1 MKKKVLFFARSFLAK
16 YYSDIKSDVI
26 EPIFVTLTHEEKV
39 FLESKDWK
47 VFGCFEDEYESLPIA
62 SFPGN
67 YLKTSFQSDRFLHR
81 FSQEKRLEVLGKE
94 ISFWSN
100 ILDTTTPDVLV
111 NETVAIEIA
120 EVMAI
125 EAEKRNIPFY
135 TYLLGFIPGTFYW
148 KPDPFSGRMQD
159 MSTIKVDDVHLSQ
172 ARKYVHDVV
181 EKNERPFY
189 VTGIKKNNIT
199 LKTVI
204 HSRILYKSAQKKQ
217 RKMENATTFKYEDYS
232 IFNKVA
238 LDIHQSTYF
247 SKAKYDSMDTLKDK
261 NVVFLP
267 MHMEPEAI
275 LNYFVDENYDQS
287 MLINQVLSCLKNNQY
302 LVVKEHPQQQGILLT
317 PKYQEIKKRNS
328 NIIYL
333 PSYELS
339 FPIIKQAEAIITL
352 TSTVAWEGLMFGKP
366 AFVIGKIFYD
376 QCSGVIR
383 INSFRQLKKEI
394 QKDYYLIPN
403 RNEVIEY
410 AAKMISQFHVGC
422 PSPCYNGESTITEFT
437 KEIEKLLR

>member
-1 MKKKVLFFARSFLAK
+1 MKKKVLLFARSFLAQ
-16 YYSDIKSDVI
+16 YYSEIKSDVI

-39 FLESKDWK
+39 FLESKGWK
-47 VFGCFEDEYESLPIA
+47 VYGCFEDEYDNLPIA

-67 YLKTSFQSDRFLHR
+67 YLRTSFQSDRFLHR
-81 FSQEKRLEVLGKE
+81 FSYEKRLEILGKE

-100 ILDTTTPDVLV
+100 ILDSTTPDFLV

-125 EAEKRNIPFY
+125 EAQKRSIPFH

-159 MSTIKVDDVHLSQ
+159 MSTITVDEVLLSK
-172 ARKYVHDVV
+172 AMNYVYDVV
-181 EKNERPFY
+181 EKNARPFY

-204 HSRILYKSAQKKQ
+204 HSRMLYKLAQKKQ
-217 RKMENATTFKYEDYS
+217 RKMESTVSFKYEDYS
-232 IFNKVA
+232 IFNKLA
-238 LDIHQSTYF
+238 YDLYKSIYSC
-247 SKAKYDSMDTLKDK
+247 KAKYDSMDTLKDK
-261 NVVFLP
+261 NIVFLP
-267 MHMEPEAI
+267 LHMEPEAI
-275 LNYFVDENYDQS
+275 LNYFVDENYDQA

-302 LVVKEHPQQQGILLT
+302 LVVKEHPQQQGVLLT

-339 FPIIKQAEAIITL
+339 FPIIKQSDAIITL
-352 TSTVAWEGLMFGKP
+352 TSTVAWEGLILGKP
-366 AFVIGKIFYD
+366 AFVIGRIFFD
-376 QCSGVIR
+376 QCSGAIR
-383 INSFRQLKKEI
+383 IESFRQLKKEI
-394 QKDYYLIPN
+394 QKDHYFVPN
-403 RNEVIEY
+403 RSAVIEY
-410 AAKMISQFHVGC
+410 VAKMISQFHSGC
-422 PSPCYNGESTITEFT
+422 PTPCYKERSTIAEFT
-437 KEIEKLLR
+437 KEIERL